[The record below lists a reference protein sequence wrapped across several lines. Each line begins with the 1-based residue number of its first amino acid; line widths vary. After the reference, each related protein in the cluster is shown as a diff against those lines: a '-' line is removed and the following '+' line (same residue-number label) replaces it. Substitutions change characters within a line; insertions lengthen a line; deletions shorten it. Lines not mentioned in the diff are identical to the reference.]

1 MKKNKNISVGLK
13 ILLLWLVAGNV
24 VGNGFKLI
32 DVALI
37 KEFFPLQFVQKLI
50 LKLKVK
56 IICFVESSGLKM
68 AISEE
73 HSLRKLLLL
82 LLLRFFSTIVS
93 PYQRTFYMFALKIAR
108 LDQTSAGIRTQI
120 NRVEPSQWTF

>member
-1 MKKNKNISVGLK
+1 
-13 ILLLWLVAGNV
+13 
-24 VGNGFKLI
+24 
-32 DVALI
+32 
-37 KEFFPLQFVQKLI
+37 
-50 LKLKVK
+50 
-56 IICFVESSGLKM
+56 M

-108 LDQTSAGIRTQI
+108 LDQTSAWTRTQI
-120 NRVEPSQWTF
+120 NRVEPPQWTF

>member
-37 KEFFPLQFVQKLI
+37 KEFFSLQFVQK

-82 LLLRFFSTIVS
+82 LL
-93 PYQRTFYMFALKIAR
+93 
-108 LDQTSAGIRTQI
+108 
-120 NRVEPSQWTF
+120 